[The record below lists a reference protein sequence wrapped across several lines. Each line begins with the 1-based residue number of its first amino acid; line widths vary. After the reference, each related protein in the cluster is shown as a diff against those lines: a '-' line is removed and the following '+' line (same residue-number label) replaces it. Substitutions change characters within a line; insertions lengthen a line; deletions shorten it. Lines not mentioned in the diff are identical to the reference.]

1 RPAGHGPGPR
11 TPDVD
16 SCPVSRTRQSRSP
29 HRLAGLVTASAMAV
43 APRALAGPAT
53 AIVPVVGAVPG
64 MAEPLVETIPTGPPA
79 RAARASSSSSEYFDT
94 PRVLAGCPFRTT
106 PPAPVDES
114 EVPLPGMTVPSP
126 PPAPEAAA
134 GGSALDG

>member
-43 APRALAGPAT
+43 APLALAGPAT
-53 AIVPVVGAVPG
+53 AIEPGVGAVPG
-64 MAEPLVETIPTGPPA
+64 MAEPLVETIPTEPPA
-79 RAARASSSSSEYFDT
+79 PTELPSSTSSEYFDT
-94 PRVLAGCPFRTT
+94 PRDLAGCPFRTT
-106 PPAPVDES
+106 PPAAASGAGGGEGTVM
-114 EVPLPGMTVPSP
+114 PGNGTSDSSTG
-126 PPAPEAAA
+126 AEAAA
-134 GGSALDG
+134 G

>member
-43 APRALAGPAT
+43 APLALAGPAT
-53 AIVPVVGAVPG
+53 AIEPGVGAVPG
-64 MAEPLVETIPTGPPA
+64 MAEPLVETIPTEPPA
-79 RAARASSSSSEYFDT
+79 PAELPSSTSSEYFDT
-94 PRVLAGCPFRTT
+94 PRDLAGCPFRTT
-106 PPAPVDES
+106 PHSTDATRPCPRAS
-114 EVPLPGMTVPSP
+114 RC
-126 PPAPEAAA
+126 
-134 GGSALDG
+134 